1 MLTGRVVSLGNEQAW
16 GTEGNKIEGMPIQE
30 CIIKLAVFE
39 RGPMVLS
46 HSRIFYRM
54 VKNEPDSCLL
64 KEWKEEPFINWLST
78 PITWVLP
85 GGILTPLHFWVS
97 CTWLPRELLHASQ
110 AEASEICW
118 DRGKGYSTNL
128 NWCPFVMKGDETCRE
143 ETGSIHWQLIE
154 LQVGIFLC
162 CLQFLI

>member
-1 MLTGRVVSLGNEQAW
+1 MLTVRVVSLGNEQAW

-54 VKNEPDSCLL
+54 VKNEPHSCLL

-97 CTWLPRELLHASQ
+97 CAWLPRELLHASQ
-110 AEASEICW
+110 AEASEI
-118 DRGKGYSTNL
+118 DHKTLVRVQYQTI
-128 NWCPFVMKGDETCRE
+128 ET
-143 ETGSIHWQLIE
+143 TLSNSSIHLLPGILLI
-154 LQVGIFLC
+154 G
-162 CLQFLI
+162 